1 MSDENV
7 DASLAPAG
15 EFPSLDDI
23 CYMNTAS
30 IGLIP
35 RSALA
40 AEEMFQR
47 QLGQY
52 GTTWF
57 DEPTEVGVLEQ
68 ARREGAA
75 LLGAP
80 AEQVAVT
87 TSVTEALSQIAWSLR
102 PESGSNVVSIDL
114 EFPTVTYP
122 WMRVARDT
130 GAEVRLVSAAG
141 DPAKLSF
148 EGLAEA
154 VDRANRSNQR
164 QPCPVLDR
172 LSLPARGALGVG
184 RDQWRPAGRRCLAVA
199 GGGSD

>member
-1 MSDENV
+1 MSEENV
-7 DASLAPAG
+7 DASLAPPG

-30 IGLIP
+30 IGLMS
-35 RSALA
+35 RSTL
-40 AEEMFQR
+40 AEEEKFQR
-47 QLGQY
+47 QLGLY

-75 LLGAP
+75 LLGAS
-80 AEQVAVT
+80 ADQVAVT
-87 TSVTEALSQIAWSLR
+87 TSVTEALLQIAWSLR

-130 GAEVRLVSAAG
+130 GAEVRLVSA
-141 DPAKLSF
+141 
-148 EGLAEA
+148 
-154 VDRANRSNQR
+154 
-164 QPCPVLDR
+164 
-172 LSLPARGALGVG
+172 
-184 RDQWRPAGRRCLAVA
+184 
-199 GGGSD
+199 